1 MEWYRFEK
9 DNPIGIPRVKEYQAN
24 FYEENGDCFDEAW
37 FGSNELGEA
46 IVYAREDIETTPYS
60 KLFAIFDDNTVYE
73 IVISKVSNEIIS

>member
-24 FYEENGDCFDEAW
+24 FYEENGDCFDEAG